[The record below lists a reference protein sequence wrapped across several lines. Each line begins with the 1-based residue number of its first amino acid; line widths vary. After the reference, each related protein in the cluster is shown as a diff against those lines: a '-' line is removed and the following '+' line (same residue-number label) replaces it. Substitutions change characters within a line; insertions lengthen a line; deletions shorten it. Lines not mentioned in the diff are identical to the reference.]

1 MRWFMIPV
9 SLCAHVVLAALLVI
23 VPLAADDEWPRPAPL
38 QSFLLTT
45 KVVPV
50 PVSMVAPAVRRKA
63 PAVDVSVPTILGPER
78 ETPAEPAGPVP
89 PGPST
94 EGLIGPVAVGTTDG
108 FGIQSV
114 VSPPPPPPPVEPP
127 PATLVRVGGAV
138 REPRKIAGVSPV
150 YPAIAQAAKVE
161 GKVILEAV
169 INERGVVERVK
180 VLRSVPLLD
189 AAAVDAVQ
197 KWRYTP
203 TLLNGSPVSVLMT
216 ITLHF
221 TLHD

>member
-1 MRWFMIPV
+1 MRWFMVPV
-9 SLCAHVVLAALLVI
+9 SLGAHVLLAALLVI

-50 PVSMVAPAVRRKA
+50 PSMAHPGAQRTA

-78 ETPAEPAGPVP
+78 DTPAEPAGPVP

-94 EGLIGPVAVGTTDG
+94 EGLIGPLGIGATDG
-108 FGIQSV
+108 FGTQSV
-114 VSPPPPPPPVEPP
+114 ITPPPPPPPVEPP

-138 REPRKIAGVSPV
+138 REPRKISGAPPV

>member
-9 SLCAHVVLAALLVI
+9 SLCAHVLLVALLVI

-38 QSFLLTT
+38 QSVLLTT

-50 PVSMVAPAVRRKA
+50 PSMVPLARRTAPAVN
-63 PAVDVSVPTILGPER
+63 VSVPSSIGPER
-78 ETPAEPAGPVP
+78 DTPAEPAGPVP
-89 PGPST
+89 VGPST
-94 EGLIGPVAVGTTDG
+94 DGLIGPVGDSVTDG
-108 FGIQSV
+108 FGTQSLV
-114 VSPPPPPPPVEPP
+114 PQPPPPPVEPP
-127 PATLVRVGGAV
+127 PAAALVRVGGAV
-138 REPRKIAGVSPV
+138 REPKKIADVRPV
-150 YPAIAQAAKVE
+150 YPPIALAARVE
-161 GKVILEAV
+161 GMVILEAV

-189 AAAVDAVQ
+189 GAAVDAVQ

-221 TLHD
+221 TLND